1 MLLEVQKVNKRFG
14 GAVPVHV
21 LKDIELSMERGDFAA
36 LVGPSGAGKTTLLN
50 IISTLD
56 SPTSGQVHIDGVDVH
71 DLAEAR
77 LNRFRNEHLGFI
89 FQDDLLLPN
98 LSALENV
105 IMPGR
110 IARKPQRQLHKLAE
124 DLLTRVGLADR
135 LHHRP
140 GELSGGQRQRVNL
153 ARALTNGPKL
163 LLADEPTARLDSET
177 GEAIV
182 ALLVELNEQLGVTIL
197 MVTHER
203 DVAERARR
211 IIEFVDG
218 RVDVD
223 RRTDVERK
231 LGFRQS

>member
-21 LKDIELSMERGDFAA
+21 LKDIDLGMERGDFAA

-56 SPTSGQVHIDGVDVH
+56 SPTSGQVRIDGVNVH
-71 DLAEAR
+71 ELAEAK
-77 LNRFRNEHLGFI
+77 LNGFRNEHLGFI

-98 LSALENV
+98 LDALENV
-105 IMPGR
+105 MMPGR
-110 IARKPQRQLHKLAE
+110 IARKPQRQLQKLAE
-124 DLLTRVGLADR
+124 DLLGRVGLGDR

-182 ALLVELNEQLGVTIL
+182 ELLVELNQQLGVTIL

-211 IIEFVDG
+211 IVEFLDG